1 MNRIMNEREFIN
13 QIINRLYEE
22 NLVSFVEKIEV
33 GDNCPTARYYIDKK
47 KLSFNYNS
55 IISYILNEAN
65 KIKFNSDLER
75 IKYINLR
82 ILSILLHEIIHV
94 QQTKK
99 KNELI
104 LLSEEVE
111 FNLKKQNKYSEL
123 LYLMNPVERQAQI
136 IALEQTIV
144 QANEQA
150 IDKSTKFLR
159 KQLID
164 YIKFGYAETIYPIMI
179 YFRNTNVFEKAI
191 DYSKRVTNE
200 FNEKIEYGCE
210 LSNAEFERIKE
221 LKI

>member
-1 MNRIMNEREFIN
+1 M
-13 QIINRLYEE
+13 
-22 NLVSFVEKIEV
+22 
-33 GDNCPTARYYIDKK
+33 
-47 KLSFNYNS
+47 
-55 IISYILNEAN
+55 
-65 KIKFNSDLER
+65 
-75 IKYINLR
+75 
-82 ILSILLHEIIHV
+82 
-94 QQTKK
+94 
-99 KNELI
+99 
-104 LLSEEVE
+104 
-111 FNLKKQNKYSEL
+111 KKQNKYSEL

-144 QANEQA
+144 QANEQD

-164 YIKFGYAETIYPIMI
+164 YIKFGYAKTIYPIMF

-191 DYSKRVTNE
+191 DCSKRVTNE